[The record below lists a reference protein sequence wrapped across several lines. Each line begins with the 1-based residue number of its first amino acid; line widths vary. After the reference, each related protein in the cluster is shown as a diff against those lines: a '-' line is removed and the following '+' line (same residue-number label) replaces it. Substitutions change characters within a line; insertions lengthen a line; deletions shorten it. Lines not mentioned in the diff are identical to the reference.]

1 MGKKRLLAKRGE
13 HLHTLL
19 IILEA
24 GVLSSALSIDAFAA
38 SFAYGSNKIK
48 IPFLSAQIIN
58 LICTGILG
66 LSLLI
71 GSLVKQ
77 LIPAWLTAVLCFAL
91 LFILGLVKL
100 LDSLTKTI
108 IRKYNAPHK
117 ELHFSLCNF
126 RFVLSIYADPEK
138 ADRDQSKTIS
148 PAEAASLAI
157 ALSLDGLAVGFGA
170 AMGNVNAWAV
180 VLWSL
185 LTNTAA
191 ILLGALLGN
200 KIAQKLSFNLSW
212 ISGAILILLAISKL
226 F

>member
-1 MGKKRLLAKRGE
+1 MAKWGG
-13 HLHTLL
+13 HLNTLL
-19 IILEA
+19 VILEA
-24 GVLSSALSIDAFAA
+24 GFLASALSIDAFAA

-58 LICTGILG
+58 LICTAILG
-66 LSLLI
+66 LSLFI
-71 GSLVKQ
+71 GTLVKQ
-77 LIPAWLTAVLCFAL
+77 LIPSWLTTAICFTL
-91 LFILGLVKL
+91 LLVLGLIKL

-108 IRKYNAPHK
+108 IRKYNVPHK

-138 ADRDQSKTIS
+138 ADRDCSKTIS
-148 PAEAASLAI
+148 PAEAASLAV

-170 AMGNVNAWAV
+170 ALGNINAWAV
-180 VLWSL
+180 ILWSL

-200 KIAQKLSFNLSW
+200 KLAQKLSFNLSW
-212 ISGAILILLAISKL
+212 ISGAILILLAVNKL

>member
-1 MGKKRLLAKRGE
+1 MHICLA
-13 HLHTLL
+13 
-19 IILEA
+19 ILEA
-24 GVLSSALSIDAFAA
+24 GVLASALSIDAFAA

-58 LICTGILG
+58 LLCSGILG
-66 LSLLI
+66 LSLLV
-71 GSLVKQ
+71 GALVKP
-77 LIPAWLTAVLCFAL
+77 LLPPSLTGIICFAL
-91 LFILGLVKL
+91 LFVLGLIKL
-100 LDSLTKTI
+100 LDSLTKSL
-108 IRKYNAPHK
+108 IRKYNSLSK
-117 ELHFSLCNF
+117 ELHFNLCNF

-170 AMGNVNAWAV
+170 VMGDLNAWAV

-185 LTNTAA
+185 VTNTTA
-191 ILLGALLGN
+191 ILLGSWLGN
-200 KIAQKLSFNLSW
+200 KIAQKFSFNISW
-212 ISGAILILLAISKL
+212 LSGAILIVLAFTKL